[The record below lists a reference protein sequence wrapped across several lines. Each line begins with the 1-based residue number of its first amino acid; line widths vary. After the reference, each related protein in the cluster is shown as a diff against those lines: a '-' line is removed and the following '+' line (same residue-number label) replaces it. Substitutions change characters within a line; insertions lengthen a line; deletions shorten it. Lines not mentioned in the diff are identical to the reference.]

1 MEKFKQ
7 KWQNYKIHLEWTGLL
22 HSSRACPA
30 DIIIM
35 NNHEIPPHGQINITL
50 EDNHSDNLKETAY
63 FIHPYRT
70 PLGKN
75 LYPYFFGSL
84 HNCFYLS
91 CKKKKK
97 QRSWKYKH
105 LFSTIWRTW
114 YTVILWVFKDYKLL
128 EEKPCISFL
137 TFLSKV

>member
-1 MEKFKQ
+1 
-7 KWQNYKIHLEWTGLL
+7 
-22 HSSRACPA
+22 
-30 DIIIM
+30 M

-50 EDNHSDNLKETAY
+50 EDNHSDHLKETAY

-91 CKKKKK
+91 LKKKIKEAE
-97 QRSWKYKH
+97 SINIYFL
-105 LFSTIWRTW
+105 LF
-114 YTVILWVFKDYKLL
+114 
-128 EEKPCISFL
+128 EEHGIQSFYE
-137 TFLSKV
+137 FLRIINC